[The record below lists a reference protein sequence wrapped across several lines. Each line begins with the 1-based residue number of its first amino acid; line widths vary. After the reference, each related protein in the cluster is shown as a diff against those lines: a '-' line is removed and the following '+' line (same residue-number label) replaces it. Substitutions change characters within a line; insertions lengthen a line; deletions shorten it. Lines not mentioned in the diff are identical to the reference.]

1 MFISIFYKDSCN
13 FYKSLVESTRHS
25 SCDKEVMITT
35 LMILYEP
42 GYNPG
47 TNSNIHN
54 VFKMKERNKKI
65 KMSETDQLEPIKMTF
80 IV

>member
-1 MFISIFYKDSCN
+1 
-13 FYKSLVESTRHS
+13 
-25 SCDKEVMITT
+25 MITT